1 MAEERLCGDASKE
14 LIEGVV
20 GFSKDRETRTEKM
33 INLILP
39 CKSFPR
45 RLDFVAFLPCLAS
58 RE

>member
-1 MAEERLCGDASKE
+1 MREERLWGDANKE

-39 CKSFPR
+39 CKSCPK
-45 RLDFVAFLPCLAS
+45 RLNFAPLLPCLAS